1 MANTD
6 KFISVCG
13 GNGILSSMFGGTSI
27 LYVTQGRELRHNYF
41 SDESY
46 WKKLSDADVIPI
58 FDVIEE
64 VNNGESAQEYGH
76 KINRS
81 GKSDYSELIR
91 TIKEQF

>member
-1 MANTD
+1 MHYDNDHELT
-6 KFISVCG
+6 ILP
-13 GNGILSSMFGGTSI
+13 NLSST
-27 LYVTQGRELRHNYF
+27 
-41 SDESY
+41 
-46 WKKLSDADVIPI
+46 KKLSDADVIPI

-64 VNNGESAQEYGH
+64 VNNVESAQEYGY